1 MLAAL
6 DACRSSAVRGEPLTF
21 GLLASWQQ
29 LVLGSDAPT
38 PWRTTDAFARHV
50 RYAYSPELPARFD
63 AAIAQANGTDSVAV
77 RAVRAYLDV
86 CFFHPFADGNA
97 RAARL
102 ALDHVLTRAGLGLH
116 AVDPLFVIARST
128 DDVSGVYTMTEMLR
142 LLAGP
147 LA

>member
-1 MLAAL
+1 MKPEVA
-6 DACRSSAVRGEPLTF
+6 SARVTLFVNGVVYAVLRCS
-21 GLLASWQQ
+21 ASRRNESW
-29 LVLGSDAPT
+29 A
-38 PWRTTDAFARHV
+38 
-50 RYAYSPELPARFD
+50 ARFE
-63 AAIAQANGTDSVAV
+63 AAIAQANGTDSIAV